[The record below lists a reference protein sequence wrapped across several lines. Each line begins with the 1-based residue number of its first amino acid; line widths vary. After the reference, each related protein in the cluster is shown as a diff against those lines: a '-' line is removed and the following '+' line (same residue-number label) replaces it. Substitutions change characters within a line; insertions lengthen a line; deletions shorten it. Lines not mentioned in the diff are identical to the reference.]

1 MAKRAALGSFSLR
14 EKVAEGRMRVSFCLF
29 LSALGLAWLPGCN
42 SPDITPVVLRVM
54 TYNIHHAEGLD
65 GKVDLERIANV
76 IRQSNAD
83 IVALQEVDK
92 NTRRTGGIDMPADL
106 ARRTGM
112 NVVFGANL
120 DNYQGGQYGTAI
132 LSRFPIES
140 HENHLLKQT
149 REGEQRGVLQAV
161 LAVNQGQLLFT
172 CTHLDHKA
180 DPAERLFSE
189 TQFTGLFA
197 RHAGLPA
204 LLCGDFNDTPA
215 SELHKRLS
223 KKWTDAWSI
232 AGKSNGFT
240 MGSAN
245 PTRRIDYIWLSSKK
259 NFRVRWVDVPRS
271 EASDHLPL
279 VAEIRFTP
287 APRPM
292 GTPELALLIIVMTLL
307 SAIPIGIAATI
318 IISSRRN
325 KKQAFESGNDPNLSN
340 SQF

>member
-106 ARRTGM
+106 ARRPGM
-112 NVVFGANL
+112 NIVFGANL

-161 LAVNQGQLLFT
+161 LAVNQGQLLFI
-172 CTHLDHKA
+172 CTHLDHTG

-215 SELHKRLS
+215 SELHKRRS

>member
-1 MAKRAALGSFSLR
+1 MWPRSL
-14 EKVAEGRMRVSFCLF
+14 CLF
-29 LSALGLAWLPGCN
+29 LSALGLACLSGCN
-42 SPDITPVVLRVM
+42 SPDVTPVVLRVM
-54 TYNIHHAEGLD
+54 SYNIHHAEGLD

-76 IRQSNAD
+76 LRQSNAD
-83 IVALQEVDK
+83 VIALQEVDK
-92 NTRRTGGIDMPADL
+92 NTERTGGIDMPAEL
-106 ARRTGM
+106 AKRTGM

-120 DNYQGGQYGTAI
+120 DNFQGGQYGTAI

-161 LAVNQGQLLFT
+161 LAVNQGQLLFI
-172 CTHLDHKA
+172 CTHLDHTG

-189 TQFTGLFA
+189 TQFADLFA
-197 RHAGLPA
+197 RHTGLPA

>member
-112 NVVFGANL
+112 NIVFGANL

-161 LAVNQGQLLFT
+161 LAVNQGQLLFI
-172 CTHLDHKA
+172 CTHLDHTG

-189 TQFTGLFA
+189 TQFADLFA
-197 RHAGLPA
+197 RHTGLPA

-287 APRPM
+287 RSEEH
-292 GTPELALLIIVMTLL
+292 TSELQSQAYPVCRLLLE
-307 SAIPIGIAATI
+307 
-318 IISSRRN
+318 
-325 KKQAFESGNDPNLSN
+325 KKKHYTS
-340 SQF
+340 

>member
-1 MAKRAALGSFSLR
+1 LAKRAALGAFSLR

-112 NVVFGANL
+112 NIVFGANL

>member
-1 MAKRAALGSFSLR
+1 MAKRAALGSFS

-112 NVVFGANL
+112 NIVFGANL

>member
-1 MAKRAALGSFSLR
+1 
-14 EKVAEGRMRVSFCLF
+14 MRVSFCLF

-112 NVVFGANL
+112 NIVFGANL

-161 LAVNQGQLLFT
+161 LAVNQGQLLFI
-172 CTHLDHKA
+172 CTHLDHTG

-189 TQFTGLFA
+189 TQFADLFA
-197 RHAGLPA
+197 RHTGLPA

>member
-112 NVVFGANL
+112 NIVFGANL
-120 DNYQGGQYGTAI
+120 DNFQGGQYGTAI

>member
-189 TQFTGLFA
+189 TQFADLFA
-197 RHAGLPA
+197 RHTGLPA

>member
-120 DNYQGGQYGTAI
+120 DNFQGGQYGTAI

>member
-1 MAKRAALGSFSLR
+1 LAKRAALGSFSLR

-112 NVVFGANL
+112 NIVFGANL

>member
-120 DNYQGGQYGTAI
+120 DNFQGGQYGTAI

-161 LAVNQGQLLFT
+161 LAVNQGQLLFI
-172 CTHLDHKA
+172 CTHLDHTG

-189 TQFTGLFA
+189 TQFADLFA
-197 RHAGLPA
+197 RHTGLPA

>member
-1 MAKRAALGSFSLR
+1 LAKRAALGSFSLR

-112 NVVFGANL
+112 NIVFGANL

-161 LAVNQGQLLFT
+161 LAVNQGQLLFI
-172 CTHLDHKA
+172 CTHLDHTG

-189 TQFTGLFA
+189 TQFADLFA
-197 RHAGLPA
+197 RHTGLPA

>member
-161 LAVNQGQLLFT
+161 LAVNQGQLLFI
-172 CTHLDHKA
+172 CTHLDHTG

-189 TQFTGLFA
+189 TQFADLFA
-197 RHAGLPA
+197 RHTGLPA

-307 SAIPIGIAATI
+307 SAIPLGIAATI

>member
-161 LAVNQGQLLFT
+161 LAVNQGQLLFI
-172 CTHLDHKA
+172 CTHLDHTG

-189 TQFTGLFA
+189 TQFADLFA
-197 RHAGLPA
+197 RHTGLPA

>member
-1 MAKRAALGSFSLR
+1 
-14 EKVAEGRMRVSFCLF
+14 MRVSSFLF
-29 LSALGLAWLPGCN
+29 LAALGLALLPGCN

-92 NTRRTGGIDMPADL
+92 NTERTGGIDMPADL
-106 ARRTGM
+106 ASRTGM
-112 NVVFGANL
+112 NVVFAANL
-120 DNYQGGQYGTAI
+120 DNFQGGQYGTAI

-140 HENHLLKQT
+140 HENHLLKQS
-149 REGEQRGVLQAV
+149 RQGEQRGVLQAV
-161 LAVNQGQLLFT
+161 LAVNQGQLLFA
-172 CTHLDHKA
+172 CTHLDHKS
-180 DPAERLFSE
+180 DSAERLFSE
-189 TQFTGLFA
+189 TQFANLFA
-197 RHAGLPA
+197 GYNALPA
-204 LLCGDFNDTPA
+204 LLCGDFNDTPN

-223 KKWTDAWSI
+223 KKWADAWSVS
-232 AGKSNGFT
+232 GKGNGYT
-240 MGSAN
+240 MSSDN
-245 PTRRIDYIWLSSKK
+245 PKRRIDYIWLSSKK
-259 NFRVRWVDVPRS
+259 NFKVRWLDVPKT

-292 GTPELALLIIVMTLL
+292 GTPEIMLLIIVMTLL

-325 KKQAFESGNDPNLSN
+325 RKQA
-340 SQF
+340 

>member
-112 NVVFGANL
+112 NIVFGANL

-204 LLCGDFNDTPA
+204 LLCGDFNATPA

>member
-1 MAKRAALGSFSLR
+1 MWPRSL
-14 EKVAEGRMRVSFCLF
+14 CLF
-29 LSALGLAWLPGCN
+29 LSALGLAYLSGCN
-42 SPDITPVVLRVM
+42 SPDVTPVVLRVM
-54 TYNIHHAEGLD
+54 SYNIHHAEGLD

-76 IRQSNAD
+76 LRQSNAD
-83 IVALQEVDK
+83 VIALQEVDK
-92 NTRRTGGIDMPADL
+92 NTERTGGIDMPAEL
-106 ARRTGM
+106 AKRTGM

-120 DNYQGGQYGTAI
+120 DNFQGGQYGTTI

-140 HENHLLKQT
+140 HENHLLKQS
-149 REGEQRGVLQAV
+149 RKGEQRGVLQAV

-189 TQFTGLFA
+189 TQFAALFA
-197 RHAGLPA
+197 KHAALPA
-204 LLCGDFNDTPA
+204 LLCGDFNDTPD

-223 KKWTDAWSI
+223 KKWTDAWRV
-232 AGKSNGFT
+232 AGKGNGFT
-240 MGSAN
+240 MSSDN

-259 NFRVRWVDVPRS
+259 NFKVRWLDVPKT

-292 GTPELALLIIVMTLL
+292 GTPELALLIIVMTML
-307 SAIPIGIAATI
+307 SAIPIGIGTTI
-318 IISSRRN
+318 FISSRRN
-325 KKQAFESGNDPNLSN
+325 KKQE
-340 SQF
+340 

>member
-1 MAKRAALGSFSLR
+1 LAKRAALGSFSLR

-161 LAVNQGQLLFT
+161 LAVNQGQLLFI
-172 CTHLDHKA
+172 CTHLDHTG

-189 TQFTGLFA
+189 TQFADLFA
-197 RHAGLPA
+197 RHTGLPA

>member
-112 NVVFGANL
+112 NVFGANL

-318 IISSRRN
+318 IIIFKYN
-325 KKQAFESGNDPNLSN
+325 K
-340 SQF
+340 

>member
-1 MAKRAALGSFSLR
+1 LAKRAALGSFSLG

-112 NVVFGANL
+112 NIVFGANL

-161 LAVNQGQLLFT
+161 LAVNQGQLLFI
-172 CTHLDHKA
+172 CTHLDHTG

-189 TQFTGLFA
+189 TQFADLFA
-197 RHAGLPA
+197 RHTGLPA